1 MHASTAAHFELGYCE
16 CAEMGHVMDRASVE
30 KIVREAYAARQRGD
44 LEATCQHFC
53 DDAQFAVMGSPEA
66 SPVAMQ
72 ANRSDGIREALGGLI
87 AAVDFVEHE
96 VLAVIV
102 EGDRAA
108 VHSRV
113 RMRAKATS
121 NEAVTEMVELVR
133 LQDWKIA
140 SFQQFCDTAVASR
153 LLGDFQFTGRAAPSF
168 KGPEQA

>member
-1 MHASTAAHFELGYCE
+1 
-16 CAEMGHVMDRASVE
+16 MGHVMDRASVE

-96 VLAVIV
+96 VMSVIV
-102 EGDRAA
+102 EDDRAA

-113 RMRAKATS
+113 RVRAKATGD
-121 NEAVTEMVELVR
+121 EAVTEMVDLVR
-133 LQDWKIA
+133 LQDRKIA
-140 SFQQFCDTAVASR
+140 SFLQFCDTALAAR
-153 LLGDFQFTGRAAPSF
+153 LLGASQQSRDA
-168 KGPEQA
+168 

>member
-1 MHASTAAHFELGYCE
+1 MHPSTAAHFELGYCE

-72 ANRSDGIREALGGLI
+72 ENRSDGIREALGGLI

-96 VLAVIV
+96 VLSVIV
-102 EGDRAA
+102 EDDRAA

-113 RMRAKATS
+113 RVRAKATGD
-121 NEAVTEMVELVR
+121 EAVTDMVDLVR
-133 LQDWKIA
+133 LQDRKIA
-140 SFQQFCDTAVASR
+140 SFLQFCDTALAAR
-153 LLGDFQFTGRAAPSF
+153 LLGEAYS
-168 KGPEQA
+168 